1 MSKFHRNASIA
12 SLFIVCMFVSA
23 SAFAQDGTGAST
35 LPPATLA
42 WVSFG
47 GLLVHFL
54 MSLAAPGTQ
63 PLPWSL
69 TASQRMYIGAGL
81 SAVAGLLSLLQT
93 GSTFQS
99 AALTSLGTLFT
110 ALVAHAPQLG
120 SKVQSD
126 IIVKTVAPMAL
137 LLCLGMGASGC
148 ALFQS
153 IEKNPVVAA
162 TTLVQVLNDAD
173 GVATAAFNAAEPL
186 LPASQEAQATADWAK
201 GQTTLQNAEVALED
215 AAQAYEAGT
224 SQNWGALVTAAKGAF
239 DAVVA
244 ILDLYGAT
252 LMGASKVAL
261 SSPVFAT
268 QRAQL
273 ALRVAVIHRYH

>member
-1 MSKFHRNASIA
+1 MTLDPNLKAKLELVASIFMGGA
-12 SLFIVCMFVSA
+12 VGYLTTHIGDGIPTTSTQWE
-23 SAFAQDGTGAST
+23 AFG
-35 LPPATLA
+35 
-42 WVSFG
+42 
-47 GLLVHFL
+47 
-54 MSLAAPGTQ
+54 
-63 PLPWSL
+63 
-69 TASQRMYIGAGL
+69 IGAATMGL
-81 SAVAGLLSLLQT
+81 NAVYHRFQTAPADVAAVKAMAARMAATVTMLVCLVGL
-93 GSTFQS
+93 G
-99 AALTSLGTLFT
+99 
-110 ALVAHAPQLG
+110 V
-120 SKVQSD
+120 V
-126 IIVKTVAPMAL
+126 
-137 LLCLGMGASGC
+137 ASGC

-153 IEKNPVVAA
+153 VEKNPVVAA

-186 LPASQEAQATADWAK
+186 LPASQQAQATADWAK